1 MTSVEERVRAALSAH
16 AEEFS
21 AHPDAWQHLTA
32 RNRRRSRLRRPGRA
46 RPRPAWPAKAV
57 IPAAAAAAVVAIVLA
72 ATMLVNNVSGGAG
85 GSEGSG
91 RAGAA
96 RTTPP
101 PGRGLVYSP
110 SGPAQEM
117 LIQNPPVSAVIGLP
131 VPWTGPGPK
140 AAKVTGYFWIGPYSP
155 KYWLAQIASGP
166 QFCND
171 TVNQTTGQSAGFC
184 WPLPHLGAGHAA
196 VVTGREGVGT
206 SQAILAGA
214 AADTVAS
221 VAAVLPGGH
230 SYPGTVKSGRG
241 FAVKAWMVGYPIN
254 KGAHLVFRDASGK
267 TVATLGTSGPDGPP
281 QFPQPPSGGV
291 TAFKYP
297 AGDLSGPGGR
307 VTAYLVQGRVGFWSA
322 PSGGIISPVPAAG
335 PPALD
340 GLILPFGQRS
350 GENHPE
356 IEEGFGYAHANVTRV
371 VLYLPGGRT
380 VSASTFAAGW
390 SGSDLRLWAV
400 GLPADGNLNDASVA
414 EAVTATGYD
423 AAGHVVQR
431 VTLGGTA

>member
-32 RNRRRSRLRRPGRA
+32 GNRRRSRLRRPGRA

-101 PGRGLVYSP
+101 PGRGSVYSP
-110 SGPAQEM
+110 SGPAREM

-131 VPWTGPGPK
+131 VPWTGP
-140 AAKVTGYFWIGPYSP
+140 AAPMVRGYFWIGPHNP
-155 KYWLAQIASGP
+155 KYWLDQIASGP

-171 TVNQTTGQSAGFC
+171 TVNLTTGQSGGFC
-184 WPLPHLGAGHAA
+184 WPLPRLGAGHLA
-196 VVTGREGVGT
+196 VVTGREGVG
-206 SQAILAGA
+206 SNQAILAGA

-221 VAAVLPGGH
+221 VTAVLPGGH
-230 SYPGTVKSGRG
+230 WYPGTVKSGRG
-241 FAVKAWMVGYPIN
+241 FSVKAWMVGYPIN

-267 TVATLGTSGPDGPP
+267 TVATLGTAGPDGPP
-281 QFPQPPSGGV
+281 QFPQPRSGGV

-297 AGDLSGPGGR
+297 AGDLTGPGGR
-307 VTAYLVQGRVGFWSA
+307 VTAYLVHGRVGFWSA

-335 PPALD
+335 PPALG

-423 AAGHVVQR
+423 AAGQVVQR

>member
-1 MTSVEERVRAALSAH
+1 
-16 AEEFS
+16 
-21 AHPDAWQHLTA
+21 
-32 RNRRRSRLRRPGRA
+32 
-46 RPRPAWPAKAV
+46 
-57 IPAAAAAAVVAIVLA
+57 
-72 ATMLVNNVSGGAG
+72 
-85 GSEGSG
+85 
-91 RAGAA
+91 
-96 RTTPP
+96 
-101 PGRGLVYSP
+101 
-110 SGPAQEM
+110 M

>member
-21 AHPDAWQHLTA
+21 AHPDAWQQLTA

-101 PGRGLVYSP
+101 PGRGSVYSP
-110 SGPAQEM
+110 SGPAQDM

-131 VPWTGPGPK
+131 LPWTGPGPK

-281 QFPQPPSGGV
+281 QFPQPRSGGV
-291 TAFKYP
+291 TAFTYP

-307 VTAYLVQGRVGFWSA
+307 VTAYLVRGRVGFWLA
-322 PSGGIISPVPAAG
+322 PSGGIVSPVPAAG
-335 PPALD
+335 PPALG

-400 GLPADGNLNDASVA
+400 GLPAGGNLDDASVA